1 MENEYDMKNIKEI
14 GVDFEDLWFSSVS
27 DEILDNPED
36 ENGQPFTGLA
46 YELYPNGQI
55 IYFTKYK
62 NGLAHGLTSEFYEN
76 GNKKS
81 EKEYRYGQ
89 LHGKSIIWFENGRK
103 KSEQQYEHSILICEK
118 SWDEEG
124 NLLNQYELDTSSPHF
139 EILESRRET
148 HINLGRE

>member
-1 MENEYDMKNIKEI
+1 MENEYDMKSIKEK

-62 NGLAHGLTSEFYEN
+62 NGLAHGLTCEFMKTGIKKVKKN
-76 GNKKS
+76 TDMGN
-81 EKEYRYGQ
+81 
-89 LHGKSIIWFENGRK
+89 
-103 KSEQQYEHSILICEK
+103 C
-118 SWDEEG
+118 
-124 NLLNQYELDTSSPHF
+124 TV
-139 EILESRRET
+139 
-148 HINLGRE
+148 